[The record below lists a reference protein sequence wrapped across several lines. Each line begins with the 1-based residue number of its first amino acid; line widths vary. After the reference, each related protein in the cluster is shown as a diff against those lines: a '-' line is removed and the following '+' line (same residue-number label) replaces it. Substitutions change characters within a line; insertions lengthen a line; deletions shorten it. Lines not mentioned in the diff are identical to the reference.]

1 MNYLQGAPKK
11 CTNIVLLEPRC
22 TGSII
27 SVWHHLGLESVFF
40 GRFLLRLSRIKR
52 PQVMSRV
59 KFGPTQHS
67 ILVMIL
73 FYKCIFLGHPPQE
86 ILLYFHTENSRTHSL
101 HSTGV
106 RAVIFGLQKSI
117 GQFEEKTERCSY
129 SKIFVNIYL
138 PQR

>member
-1 MNYLQGAPKK
+1 MYLFIECCCSHSAQAQSPLVGTTWAWK
-11 CTNIVLLEPRC
+11 
-22 TGSII
+22 
-27 SVWHHLGLESVFF
+27 VFF
-40 GRFLLRLSRIKR
+40 CRFLLRLCRIKR

-106 RAVIFGLQKSI
+106 RAVIFGLQKSK